1 MGSCHSFPYPMQL
14 LGSMAALLTTLLV
27 LVLVLLIV
35 QYKAN
40 RRCFSLSESN
50 QPLTISS
57 SNAFVIY
64 LVLFSL
70 IYFALDFV
78 VQFDLPDSIR
88 FHLHPFASAGC
99 RLWCDNMPH
108 DNRLYA
114 NKQEGRE
121 RDEQRNWNS
130 SGGRERIAD
139 DHNYHHYDDNRHIRM
154 GT

>member
-40 RRCFSLSESN
+40 RRCFSLSETN
-50 QPLTISS
+50 QPLAISS

-70 IYFALDFV
+70 SSILLLISLCSSICPIPFVSICIHSLRLNAVYDATICRTTIDFMRTNKKAEKEMNNGTEILLEKESE
-78 VQFDLPDSIR
+78 LPTTTTTTTMTTTD
-88 FHLHPFASAGC
+88 
-99 RLWCDNMPH
+99 
-108 DNRLYA
+108 
-114 NKQEGRE
+114 
-121 RDEQRNWNS
+121 
-130 SGGRERIAD
+130 
-139 DHNYHHYDDNRHIRM
+139 
-154 GT
+154 T